1 MLAPCRSTSIVKAP
15 SSPRR
20 SAPSNSSSPTDGTVP
35 PSVPQRP
42 LRNGSCRIIDDLRRP
57 VEATDRRRLRPV
69 GAALARPI
77 RSRTTSSA
85 KRSLADELKGLDES
99 AALAVALGVAMRQ
112 RHSTCVTK
120 CVARWTDHRLPRQLA
135 CSSCGTT
142 GGDPSVSHHFDSAA
156 DRADGRINPCDLYA
170 FPAAPGTS
178 ADLALRVRFTEPDDN
193 GRQQVQVRRAD
204 GPAARHGTDG
214 TALGQGRTGAVF
226 PLGGNGLAW
235 AGLAAD
241 PFNGDGIAI
250 ATFLQALT
258 QGRYTPQAFTAAP
271 SNTFAGRD
279 VTAIALQLP
288 DATLGG
294 TRVALWARISLHGH
308 GPQRQVSRIG
318 QAMLRPLFFNP
329 PDTEAQLDSLN
340 AGAPTGDRATH
351 GQRVRHLAATAAR
364 LAGLADPDG
373 HAERVVAAFLPDV
386 LGYRPGQPATFHP
399 GGGNGRAL
407 GEDAFDIAVAVLAG
421 STLGTA
427 CVPRLATP
435 AFPYLSGSQPADLPP
450 LADYFRSPQAPG
462 R

>member
-142 GGDPSVSHHFDSAA
+142 GGGPSVSHHFDSAA

-170 FPAAPGTS
+170 FPAAPGTTALIVTVNPDAGRS
-178 ADLALRVRFTEPDDN
+178 SPTTFRPDALYEFVVASNGGTSEDLALRVSFTEPDDN

-308 GPQRQVSRIG
+308 GP
-318 QAMLRPLFFNP
+318 
-329 PDTEAQLDSLN
+329 
-340 AGAPTGDRATH
+340 
-351 GQRVRHLAATAAR
+351 RVRHLAATAAR

-427 CVPRLATP
+427 YVPRLATP